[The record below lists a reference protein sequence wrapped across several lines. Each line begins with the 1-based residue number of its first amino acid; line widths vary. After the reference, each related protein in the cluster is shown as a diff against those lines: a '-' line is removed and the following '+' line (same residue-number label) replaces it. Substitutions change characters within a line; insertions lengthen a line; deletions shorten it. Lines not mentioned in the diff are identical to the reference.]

1 MPELAGLS
9 DVVWNDNFI
18 MAVPL
23 MFYKSAR
30 YKGRGKSIFDAKIDN
45 FDALDE
51 AWSQWMDALRKNR
64 TKEYIPE
71 NMLPRNP
78 YTGKVLKP
86 NAFDNAYISTEASM
100 KEGQTNKIDLV
111 QGNIPHESYLA
122 TYITALDL
130 SLIHI

>member
-1 MPELAGLS
+1 
-9 DVVWNDNFI
+9 
-18 MAVPL
+18 
-23 MFYKSAR
+23 
-30 YKGRGKSIFDAKIDN
+30 
-45 FDALDE
+45 
-51 AWSQWMDALRKNR
+51 MDALRKNR

-111 QGNIPHESYLA
+111 QGNIPTKLPCNIYNSIRSLFTRYYESINAGYRC
-122 TYITALDL
+122 
-130 SLIHI
+130 